1 MRHKSCKKLILFVY
15 RLNMRT
21 YSFEGGGYVF
31 ELYAI
36 EDVMLPIHVF
46 LGGFSLFFELVPV
59 VETQLVIIWG
69 QGSPMV
75 L

>member
-1 MRHKSCKKLILFVY
+1 MRHKSCIKLILFVY

-21 YSFEGGGYVF
+21 YFSFEGGGYVF

-46 LGGFSLFFELVPV
+46 F
-59 VETQLVIIWG
+59 WG
-69 QGSPMV
+69 DFHFC
-75 L
+75 

>member
-1 MRHKSCKKLILFVY
+1 MRHKSCKSLILFVY

-21 YSFEGGGYVF
+21 YSSFEGGGYVF

-46 LGGFSLFFELVPV
+46 FWIFTFAK
-59 VETQLVIIWG
+59 VER
-69 QGSPMV
+69 
-75 L
+75 

>member
-21 YSFEGGGYVF
+21 YSSLERGGYVF

-36 EDVMLPIHVF
+36 EDVMLPIHGFF
-46 LGGFSLFFELVPV
+46 LGGGIFTFAK
-59 VETQLVIIWG
+59 VER
-69 QGSPMV
+69 
-75 L
+75 

>member
-21 YSFEGGGYVF
+21 YSSLEKGGYVF

-46 LGGFSLFFELVPV
+46 LGGIFTFAK
-59 VETQLVIIWG
+59 VEC
-69 QGSPMV
+69 
-75 L
+75 

>member
-1 MRHKSCKKLILFVY
+1 MRHKSCKKFILFVY

-21 YSFEGGGYVF
+21 YSSFEGGGYVF

-46 LGGFSLFFELVPV
+46 FGGGGFSLL
-59 VETQLVIIWG
+59 LR
-69 QGSPMV
+69 
-75 L
+75 